1 MEEILNNISD
11 NHFVANFEELVI
23 ENQIQTAIDMLA
35 TAEDEEQLL
44 VIREA
49 QPVLLERFVQALDR
63 EDRIEVI
70 EQLNADA
77 RASLLQVLEELE
89 QLGRVEEP
97 DQPVEEVESAADLIE
112 QAMEEVSEWV
122 PAPETTLE
130 GATIPSGEMHFTIVG
145 EHLRRSSPED
155 AMVSV
160 YSNPSSAAQRDRL
173 EALGIDDHM
182 LESALDPDEISRLEY
197 EQEEQQAFIVLKR
210 PKQEANVRPEV
221 LEISSIGML
230 FQPNRLI
237 IVVPDDEP
245 LLEEGDRAETLR
257 TLLLR
262 IMASVV
268 NEFMLELKRVK
279 RTSRDIQAK
288 LNQSIGNRE
297 LLRMFSLS
305 EGLVYNINAIEGN
318 SRALSRLRHLSQRLD
333 FNEEEMEYLDD
344 IVIDNHQCSRQA
356 EIFSTVLG
364 GLLDARGNI
373 INNNMNL
380 LLKNLTIINV
390 VFLPLGVIA
399 GMGGMSEYSVWLE
412 EIHIDLIMGYLAFGI
427 GMLAIGVATWWL
439 VSKLV
444 DRWGTTDGVKYAS
457 KSGHLLRSIL
467 SRRKKQR

>member
-11 NHFVANFEELVI
+11 DHFVANFEELVI
-23 ENQIQTAIDMLA
+23 ENQIQTAIDVLA
-35 TAEDEEQLL
+35 SAEDEEQLL
-44 VIREA
+44 VIQKA

-77 RASLLQVLEELE
+77 RASLLQVLEEVE
-89 QLGRVEEP
+89 QLGREATPSQIQE
-97 DQPVEEVESAADLIE
+97 DTESAADLIE
-112 QAMEEVSEWV
+112 KTMEEVLEWV
-122 PAPETTLE
+122 PAPESTLE
-130 GATIPSGEMHFTIVG
+130 GATTPAGEMHFTIEG
-145 EHLRRSSPED
+145 EHLRRSTPE
-155 AMVSV
+155 AAVVSV
-160 YSNPSSAAQRDRL
+160 YSNPSSAAQREML
-173 EALGIDDHM
+173 ETLGIDDHM

-197 EQEEQQAFIVLKR
+197 EPEEKQAFIVLKR
-210 PKQEANVRPEV
+210 PKQEANARPEL
-221 LEISSIGML
+221 LEISSIGIL

-237 IVVPDDEP
+237 IVLPDEEP
-245 LLEEGDRAETLR
+245 LIEDGDRAETLR

-262 IMASVV
+262 IMAYVV
-268 NEFMLELKRVK
+268 NEFVLELKRVK
-279 RTSRDIQAK
+279 RTSRDIQGR

-318 SRALSRLRHLSQRLD
+318 GRALSRLRHLSGRLD

-344 IVIDNHQCSRQA
+344 IVIDNNQCSRQA

-390 VFLPLGVIA
+390 VFLPLGVIV
-399 GMGGMSEYSVWLE
+399 GMGGMSEYSVLLAEKGISWWV
-412 EIHIDLIMGYLAFGI
+412 GYLALTVAMLMLGI
-427 GMLAIGVATWWL
+427 GTWWV

-444 DRWGTTDGVKYAS
+444 DRWGATDSVKHTTRADRT
-457 KSGHLLRSIL
+457 LR
-467 SRRKKQR
+467 

>member
-23 ENQIQTAIDMLA
+23 ENQIQTAIDVLA
-35 TAEDEEQLL
+35 SAEDEEQLL
-44 VIREA
+44 VIQKA

-70 EQLNADA
+70 EQLNGDA
-77 RASLLQVLEELE
+77 RASLLQVLEE
-89 QLGRVEEP
+89 VEKLSHIATP
-97 DQPVEEVESAADLIE
+97 SQPAEGTESAADLIE
-112 QAMEEVSEWV
+112 KTMEEVLEWV
-122 PAPETTLE
+122 PAPEPTRE
-130 GATIPSGEMHFTIVG
+130 GATVPAGEMHFTIEG
-145 EHLRRSSPED
+145 EHLRRSTPE
-155 AMVSV
+155 AAVVSV
-160 YSNPSSAAQRDRL
+160 YSNPSSAAQRELL
-173 EALGIDDHM
+173 ETLGIDDHM

-197 EQEEQQAFIVLKR
+197 EADEQQAFIVLKR
-210 PKQEANVRPEV
+210 PKQEASARPEL

-237 IVVPDDEP
+237 IVVPDEEP
-245 LLEEGDRAETLR
+245 LIDDGDRAETLR

-262 IMASVV
+262 IMAYVV
-268 NEFMLELKRVK
+268 NEFVLELKRVK
-279 RTSRDIQAK
+279 RTSRDIQAR

-305 EGLVYNINAIEGN
+305 EGLIYNINAIEGN
-318 SRALSRLRHLSQRLD
+318 SRALSRLRHLSSRLG

-344 IVIDNHQCSRQA
+344 IVIDNNQSSRQA

-390 VFLPLGVIA
+390 VFLPLGVIV
-399 GMGGMSEYSVWLE
+399 GMGGMSEYSIWLADKG
-412 EIHIDLIMGYLAFGI
+412 ITWWVGYLGLTI
-427 GMLAIGVATWWL
+427 LMLVLGVGTWYL

-444 DRWGTTDGVKYAS
+444 DRWGATDGVKYSS
-457 KSGHLLRSIL
+457 KGDRTLR
-467 SRRKKQR
+467 